1 MYELDKKD
9 SYKEVADQIAMINVP
24 MPKWKQTDIEVNT
37 KDGVEISSI
46 YDIPK
51 IENGHLFL
59 TTC

>member
-37 KDGVEISSI
+37 KDGEISSI

-51 IENGHLFL
+51 IENGHLF
-59 TTC
+59 